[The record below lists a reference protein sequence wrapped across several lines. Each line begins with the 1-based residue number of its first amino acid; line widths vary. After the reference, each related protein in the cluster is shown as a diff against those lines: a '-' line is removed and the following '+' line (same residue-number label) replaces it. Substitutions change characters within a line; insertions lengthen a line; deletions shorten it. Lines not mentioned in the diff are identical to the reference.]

1 MIKDIRA
8 CVFDAYGTL
17 LDVNSAVARNAALNA
32 ALTAVLAKT
41 KTKTKTEAR
50 ASLSAPLSQLWRQKQ
65 LEYTWT
71 RTLMNRY
78 ADFWQVTEEALD
90 FALKT
95 YSLDGD
101 AELKNSLLQSYL
113 SLTAYPDAAQALAQ
127 IATLDLTTAILSNG
141 TPHMLQEA
149 LRANQLEE
157 LIDPCLSVDEIRIY
171 KPDPRVY
178 QLASDRLGLSP
189 RQICFVSSNPWDV
202 AGAASFGFKAV
213 RINRQN
219 SPPEYA
225 FAATHAHV
233 STLAELPALLRT
245 A

>member
-1 MIKDIRA
+1 MTKEVRA

-32 ALTAVLAKT
+32 ALAGVMAKT
-41 KTKTKTEAR
+41 EAKTEAR
-50 ASLSAPLSQLWRQKQ
+50 ASLSAPLSALWRQKQ

-113 SLTAYPDAAQALAQ
+113 SLTAYPDAAQTLAQ
-127 IATLDLTTAILSNG
+127 VAALDLTIAILSNG
-141 TPHMLQEA
+141 TPHMLHEA

-157 LIDPCLSVDEIRIY
+157 LIDPCLSVDEIKIY

-178 QLASDRLGLSP
+178 QLACDRLGLSP
-189 RQICFVSSNPWDV
+189 AQIFFISSNPWDL

-213 RINRQN
+213 HINRQN
-219 SPPEYA
+219 SVPEYE
-225 FAATHAHV
+225 FAKTHAQV

>member
-1 MIKDIRA
+1 MTKDIRA

-17 LDVNSAVARNAALNA
+17 LDINSAVTRNAALSA
-32 ALTAVLAKT
+32 ALAKT
-41 KTKTKTEAR
+41 QDA
-50 ASLSAPLSQLWRQKQ
+50 ASLSASLSALWRQKQ

-95 YSLDGD
+95 HALNRD
-101 AELKNSLLQSYL
+101 ADLKNSLLQSYL
-113 SLTAYPDAAQALAQ
+113 SLTAYPDAAQTLAQ
-127 IATLDLTTAILSNG
+127 IAALDLTIAILSNG

-149 LRANQLEE
+149 LRANQLQE

-178 QLASDRLGLSP
+178 QLACDRLDLSP
-189 RQICFVSSNPWDV
+189 AQICFISSNPWDL

-219 SPPEYA
+219 SAEEYA
-225 FAATHAHV
+225 FAATHAQV

-245 A
+245 T